1 MNRRFACLIGA
12 AFGAA
17 LMAGPVLA
25 LDLALP
31 VNARPTVE
39 RNTSPDLYAA
49 PVGVFEAGEVPV
61 LSVEGDVR
69 RGAWRLGSPGLT
81 PLQVIVPLRR
91 QLVDAGFEILLD
103 CASAACG
110 GFDFRFATETLPGP
124 NMYVNIR
131 AFHFVTAVRKTDG
144 AVQEVVTVLGSTS
157 ATSAYIQ
164 IIQAGALAD
173 RTTSVTAKAE
183 VPVAAGEEAPPP
195 DPASQRDLASALLNA
210 GHAVLSDLDFDT
222 GTTTLGQGP
231 FASLQALADLLRDQP
246 DLRLALVGHTD
257 SVGGLQANI
266 NISRER
272 AQSVRRRLIEV
283 HSISAARL
291 EAEAVGYLSPIAT
304 NRTEAGR
311 TDNRRVEAVL
321 LPAPN

>member
-1 MNRRFACLIGA
+1 MNRGFACLIAA

-17 LMAGPVLA
+17 LMAGPGLA

-49 PVGVFEAGEVPV
+49 PVGVFEDGQVPV

-144 AVQEVVTVLGSTS
+144 AVQEVVTVLSSTS

-164 IIQAGALAD
+164 IIQAGALD
-173 RTTSVTAKAE
+173 NSPTRVTAKAD
-183 VPVAAGEEAPPP
+183 VPVAVNTADASTV
-195 DPASQRDLASALLNA
+195 ASQGDLASALLNA

-222 GTTTLGQGP
+222 GTTTLGKGP

-246 DLRLALVGHTD
+246 DLRVALVGHTD

>member
-1 MNRRFACLIGA
+1 MTRGLACLFGA

-49 PVGVFEAGEVPV
+49 PIGVFEAGEVPV

-103 CASAACG
+103 CASVACG

-131 AFHFVTAVRKTDG
+131 AFHFVTATRETGG
-144 AVQEVVTVLGSTS
+144 AVQEVVTVLSSTS

-164 IIQAGALAD
+164 IIQAGALAA

-183 VPVAAGEEAPPP
+183 VPVATGTAAAPVTENLG
-195 DPASQRDLASALLNA
+195 DLASALLND

-222 GTTTLGQGP
+222 GTTKLGLGP
-231 FASLQALADLLRDQP
+231 FASLHGLAELLRDQP
-246 DLRLALVGHTD
+246 DLRVVLVGHTD
-257 SVGGLQANI
+257 SVGGLQANV

-272 AQSVRRRLIEV
+272 AQSVRQRLV
-283 HSISAARL
+283 DGHNISALRL

-304 NRTEAGR
+304 NRTEEGR
-311 TDNRRVEAVL
+311 NANRRVEVML
-321 LPAPN
+321 LPTPK

>member
-1 MNRRFACLIGA
+1 MTRGIACLFGVA
-12 AFGAA
+12 LGAA
-17 LMAGPVLA
+17 LMAGPGLA

-31 VNARPTVE
+31 VNARSTVE

-49 PVGVFEAGEVPV
+49 PVGVFEAGEVPA
-61 LSVEGDVR
+61 LFVEGDVR

-131 AFHFVTAVRKTDG
+131 AFHFVTAARKVDG
-144 AVQEVVTVLGSTS
+144 AVQEVVTVLSSTS

-164 IIQAGALAD
+164 IIQAGALAAQ
-173 RTTSVTAKAE
+173 TTSVTAKAE
-183 VPVAAGEEAPPP
+183 VPVAAGDAVVSGPENLG
-195 DPASQRDLASALLNA
+195 DLASALLND
-210 GHAVLSDLDFDT
+210 GHAVLLDLDFDT
-222 GTTTLGQGP
+222 GTTKLGSGP
-231 FASLQALADLLRDQP
+231 FASLQGLAELLRDQP
-246 DLRLALVGHTD
+246 DLRVALVGHTD

-272 AQSVRRRLIEV
+272 AQSVRQRLVDV
-283 HSISAARL
+283 HNIAAGRL

-304 NRTEAGR
+304 NRTESGR
-311 TDNRRVEAVL
+311 NANRRVEVML
-321 LPAPN
+321 LPAPK

>member
-1 MNRRFACLIGA
+1 MTRRFACLIGA
-12 AFGAA
+12 AFCAA

-49 PVGVFEAGEVPV
+49 PIGVFEAGKVPV

-131 AFHFVTAVRKTDG
+131 AFHFVTAVRKTNG
-144 AVQEVVTVLGSTS
+144 TVQEVVTVLSSTS

-164 IIQAGALAD
+164 IIQAGALAE

-183 VPVAAGEEAPPP
+183 VPVPVGEAGPSRPTA
-195 DPASQRDLASALLNA
+195 QGDLASALLNA

-222 GTTTLGQGP
+222 GTTSLGQGP
-231 FASLQALADLLRDQP
+231 FASLQALAELMRDQP

-272 AQSVRRRLIEV
+272 AQSVRQRLIDV
-283 HSISAARL
+283 HSISPSRL